1 MDMWQVSLVLALALL
16 TVAQL
21 IEVVG
26 VGATNFQLKKGYEI
40 LNFSIEK
47 QRLWLENYKVSYNI
61 TNNSKYKGKSKMSFE
76 EL

>member
-16 TVAQL
+16 TVARL

-61 TNNSKYKGKSKMSFE
+61 TNNYKYKGKSKMSFE

>member
-1 MDMWQVSLVLALALL
+1 MDMWQVNLVLALALL

-40 LNFSIEK
+40 LNFSSEK
-47 QRLWLENYKVSYNI
+47 QRVWLENYKVSYNI
-61 TNNSKYKGKSKMSFE
+61 TNSIKGKAK
-76 EL
+76 

>member
-1 MDMWQVSLVLALALL
+1 MDMWQVNLVLALALL

-40 LNFSIEK
+40 LNFSSEK
-47 QRLWLENYKVSYNI
+47 QRVWLENYKASYNI
-61 TNNSKYKGKSKMSFE
+61 TNSIKGKAK
-76 EL
+76 

>member
-16 TVAQL
+16 TVARL

>member
-40 LNFSIEK
+40 LNFSSEK
-47 QRLWLENYKVSYNI
+47 QRVWLENYKVSYNI
-61 TNNSKYKGKSKMSFE
+61 TNSIKGKAK
-76 EL
+76 

>member
-1 MDMWQVSLVLALALL
+1 MDMWQVNLVLALALL

-40 LNFSIEK
+40 LNFSSEK
-47 QRLWLENYKVSYNI
+47 QRVWLENYKVSYNI

>member
-1 MDMWQVSLVLALALL
+1 MDMWQVNLVLALALL

>member
-16 TVAQL
+16 TVARL

-40 LNFSIEK
+40 LNFSSEK
-47 QRLWLENYKVSYNI
+47 QRVWLENYKVSYNI
-61 TNNSKYKGKSKMSFE
+61 TNSIKGKAK
-76 EL
+76 